1 MPAAPDLSRS
11 TEIAAGVR
19 PSAGGIR
26 TEARLLFALA
36 GGSEGAQLTGLIGRG
51 IDWERF
57 ERFAVVEG
65 ATAVVAHRLRKRAPG
80 AVPPHEAERLDR
92 LGRIA
97 DLRLTFLEGRL
108 LRAIDALQQA
118 GIQPVLLKGAG
129 LAVTAYKHGFADRPM
144 ADVDLLVAP
153 TQAAEAQRIV
163 SRLGW
168 LHRTDVPQDRPYDN
182 HQHLPPLED
191 EDGVG
196 VGLEIHTSLFA
207 SEHPFGLDAVD
218 VRARARQAHFHGRA
232 VLVPDRYDQIV
243 HACLHFAWSHELRFG
258 AWKTF
263 LDLDVLARRG
273 ELDWDEVVRQARA
286 VRGASCCFWAMRLAK
301 ELAAV
306 PVPDAV
312 LATLRPKM
320 PRALERRLVRHFAM
334 QLIRGETACPSD
346 SLTRGLWR
354 LGVRPHA
361 SGHGESLPWSATAGW
376 AQNATTAVAQTAVV
390 GRFSKAWRLVSYLAA
405 LAAPIFVN

>member
-1 MPAAPDLSRS
+1 MRLRD
-11 TEIAAGVR
+11 
-19 PSAGGIR
+19 
-26 TEARLLFALA
+26 EARLLFALA
-36 GGSEGAQLTGLIGRG
+36 AGADGAPLASILARP

-57 ERFAVVEG
+57 ERFAVIEG
-65 ATAVVAHRLRKRAPG
+65 ATAVVAHRLKKRAPG
-80 AVPPHEAERLDR
+80 AVPAVHAERLDR
-92 LGRIA
+92 LARIA

-108 LRAIDALQQA
+108 LRAIDALERV
-118 GIQPVLLKGAG
+118 GIHAVLLKGAG

-153 TQAAEAQRIV
+153 TQAVEAQRIV
-163 SRLGW
+163 TQLGW
-168 LHRTDVPQDRPYDN
+168 LHRTDVPEDRPYDN

-196 VGLEIHTSLFA
+196 VGLEIHTSLFSSA
-207 SEHPFGLDAVD
+207 HPFGLDAVD
-218 VRARARQAHFHGRA
+218 VRARARQASFHGRT

-286 VRGASCCFWAMRLAK
+286 VRGASCCFWAMRLAR

-306 PVPDAV
+306 PIPDAV
-312 LATLRPKM
+312 LATLRPSM
-320 PRALERRLVRHFAM
+320 PRALERRLVRHFSM

-354 LGVRPHA
+354 LGVRPQA
-361 SGHGESLPWSATAGW
+361 SGHGEALPWSATAGW
-376 AQNATTAVAQTAVV
+376 AKDHPTAAPTAPST
-390 GRFSKAWRLVSYLAA
+390 GALSKAWRLVSYLAA
-405 LAAPIFVN
+405 LVAPIYVN

>member
-1 MPAAPDLSRS
+1 MPVAPDRSPS
-11 TEIAAGVR
+11 TERGAADAV
-19 PSAGGIR
+19 PPGGR
-26 TEARLLFALA
+26 LRDEARLLFALA
-36 GGSEGAQLTGLIGRG
+36 GGTEGAPLAGLAGRAF
-51 IDWERF
+51 DWERF
-57 ERFAVVEG
+57 ARFAVIEG
-65 ATAVVAHRLRKRAPG
+65 ATAVAAHRLKKRAPG
-80 AVPPHEAERLDR
+80 VVPVADADRLDR
-92 LGRIA
+92 LARIA

-108 LRAIDALQQA
+108 LRAVDALERA
-118 GIQPVLLKGAG
+118 GIHAVLLKGAG
-129 LAVTAYKHGFADRPM
+129 LAVTAYKNGFADRPM

-163 SRLGW
+163 TELGW
-168 LHRTDVPQDRPYDN
+168 LHRTDVPQDRPYDH

-191 EDGVG
+191 RDGVG
-196 VGLEIHTSLFA
+196 VGLEIHTSLF
-207 SEHPFGLDAVD
+207 SNEHPFGLDAVD
-218 VRARARQAHFHGRA
+218 VRARARQARFHGRT

-273 ELDWDEVVRQARA
+273 GLDWDEVVRQARA
-286 VRGASCCFWAMRLAK
+286 VRGATCCFWAMRLAR

-306 PVPDAV
+306 PIPEPV
-312 LATLRPKM
+312 LATLRPSM
-320 PRALERRLVRHFAM
+320 PRALERRLVRHFSM

-354 LGVRPHA
+354 LGVRPQA

-376 AQNATTAVAQTAVV
+376 AKDNPNTPHPSSAGA
-390 GRFSKAWRLVSYLAA
+390 FSKAWRLVSYLAA
-405 LAAPIFVN
+405 LVAPMYVN